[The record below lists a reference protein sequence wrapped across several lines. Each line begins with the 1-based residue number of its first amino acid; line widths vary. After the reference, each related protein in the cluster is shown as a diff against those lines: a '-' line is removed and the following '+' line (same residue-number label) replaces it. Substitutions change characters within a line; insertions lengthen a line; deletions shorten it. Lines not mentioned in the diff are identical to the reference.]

1 MFNFEEELAKYGLN
15 QEKYEQL
22 LQDCSNK
29 VQHISDD
36 DWSEICARYGLEFN
50 PDTIRKGSQPPLIG
64 SAFVSEYYKWKNS
77 MDNSDGKDDSYF
89 KELQIQKRELEK
101 TRKKLQTEKIEYNR
115 WLREDAR
122 DEMLVKKSVKLY
134 HLYLNYRPL
143 FVFSRYVIK
152 SLGYLR
158 SATVIMVVNMKL
170 RIFIMVQ

>member
-1 MFNFEEELAKYGLN
+1 MFNFDEELEKYGLTH
-15 QEKYEQL
+15 EKYEQL

-50 PDTIRKGSQPPLIG
+50 PDTIRKGAQPPLIG

-77 MDNSDGKDDSYF
+77 LNASDDKDDSYF

-122 DEMLVKKSVKLY
+122 DEMLVEKIGEAISSLPTLTPPCRIQSIPNSNKKSWLLAISDC
-134 HLYLNYRPL
+134 H
-143 FVFSRYVIK
+143 
-152 SLGYLR
+152 
-158 SATVIMVVNMKL
+158 
-170 RIFIMVQ
+170 